1 MSSGPSQAVGMAYR
15 ATLVL
20 TPGEMVALDRD
31 GLVA

>member
-1 MSSGPSQAVGMAYR
+1 MAYR